1 MMTRSAP
8 NHSNSNLHR
17 PRVNCFDLPVSIS
30 SLVANVSCQGLNAIS
45 SSASMSGLA
54 PWIALALGKC
64 PGPTWSDP
72 ETRDRQPARGVGN
85 SPIAHGID
93 PAPSICRHALDH
105 VAGPGTTAASETRAP
120 SPPRPPPLLLHS

>member
-8 NHSNSNLHR
+8 SHSNSNLHR

-64 PGPTWSDP
+64 PVRHGQILKHVIGNRPVEL
-72 ETRDRQPARGVGN
+72 ETLRSLMG
-85 SPIAHGID
+85 
-93 PAPSICRHALDH
+93 SIEPHEY
-105 VAGPGTTAASETRAP
+105 VVTV
-120 SPPRPPPLLLHS
+120 